1 MEAER
6 VEAERVEAE
15 RVEAERV
22 EAETAEVELAEN
34 DQVEAEGEA
43 PLTEYQVKLIQ
54 DTWEML
60 APVKEQTA
68 ALFYKKLFL
77 VDPKIKPLFKAD
89 MTSQGEKLITAINLV
104 VNSLNNLEQV
114 VPALEEL
121 GERHAS
127 YGVQPAHYDTVG
139 GALLWTFE
147 QSLGDAFTAEA
158 KEAWTLAYGLIASTM
173 KAGVSEYVVAHR
185 FWK

>member
-1 MEAER
+1 
-6 VEAERVEAE
+6 VEAERAEAE
-15 RVEAERV
+15 RAEAERA
-22 EAETAEVELAEN
+22 EAERAEAERAETENTETAEVELAEN
-34 DQVEAEGEA
+34 DQVEAESEA

-114 VPALEEL
+114 VPALKEL

-158 KEAWTLAYGLIASTM
+158 KEAWTVAYGLIASTM
-173 KAGVSEYVVAHR
+173 KAGVS
-185 FWK
+185 